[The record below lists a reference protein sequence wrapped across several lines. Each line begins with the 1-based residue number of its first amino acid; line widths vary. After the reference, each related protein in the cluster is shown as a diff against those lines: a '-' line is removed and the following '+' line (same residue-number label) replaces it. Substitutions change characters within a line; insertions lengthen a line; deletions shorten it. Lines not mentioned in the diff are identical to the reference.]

1 MEMLNNKKKKYRVI
15 SKSKKWS
22 GKRLIQLRKSK
33 QMRNQPYIERLSR
46 KFEILNQKERQI
58 GRLIEEIKN
67 KKKRNLPKKVKKLNK
82 RRQF

>member
-46 KFEILNQKERQI
+46 KFENLNQKERQI

-67 KKKRNLPKKVKKLNK
+67 KKKRNLPKKVKKLNE